1 MHEYRLCLRDRVVC
15 LRQSSNSLFYRSYFP
30 GHPLSLSE
38 QEIKEAETLKW
49 LSDYFQLDVDLVKL
63 YDYWSSKD
71 PVFKRVKS
79 RFTGIRVLRQDPW
92 ENLVS

>member
-1 MHEYRLCLRDRVVC
+1 VIC
-15 LRQSSNSLFYRSYFP
+15 LRQSSDSLFYRSYFP
-30 GHPLSLSE
+30 GYSLSLSE
-38 QEIKEAETLKW
+38 QEKKEAETLKW

-63 YDYWSSKD
+63 YDEWSLTD

-79 RFTGIRVLRQDPW
+79 RFSGIRVLRQDPW